1 MAGTLTQS
9 TILPHK
15 IINKNYGQIK
25 GSKRSRRTVK
35 MIGNAHAHYFPM
47 QSFYVLRQV
56 TSIDNIA
63 CPRKEFHVTVAAVI
77 YLPRTKGNAI
87 PEKAIKVIMLAQEE
101 ARHLGHNF
109 VGTKQIL
116 LGLTGEGIGIAT
128 KVLKSMGI
136 NLKEAWVEVEKV
148 IGRGRRFVVVEISFT
163 PREKRALELSLEEA
177 KQLGWFLAL

>member
-1 MAGTLTQS
+1 
-9 TILPHK
+9 
-15 IINKNYGQIK
+15 
-25 GSKRSRRTVK
+25 

-47 QSFYVLRQV
+47 QSFSFLRQV

-87 PEKAIKVIMLAQEE
+87 RGVVVAMFECLTEKAIKVIMLAQEE

-109 VGTKQIL
+109 VGTEQIL
-116 LGLTGEGIGIAT
+116 LGLIGEGIGIAA